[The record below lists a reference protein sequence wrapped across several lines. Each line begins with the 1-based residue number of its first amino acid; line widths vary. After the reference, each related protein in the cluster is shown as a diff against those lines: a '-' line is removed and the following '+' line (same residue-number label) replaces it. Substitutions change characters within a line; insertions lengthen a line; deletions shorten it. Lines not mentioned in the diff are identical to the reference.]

1 MLRDDQYHDI
11 WTGGES
17 KLSEESSTNW
27 PKLSQSQRYHTRFSQ
42 IPFPLLHKIC
52 YHLDIKRLDGK
63 DVRMLADKL
72 GCMVPR
78 DFEAIEHAA
87 NINKDT
93 TTYVVLREGFLTKK
107 PDATVEDFVMMMKNI
122 GRDDIIDLIN
132 DYEGE

>member
-11 WTGGES
+11 LTGGES

-42 IPFPLLHKIC
+42 IPFPLQHKIC

-72 GCMVPR
+72 GMTPR
-78 DFEAIEHAA
+78 EFEAIEHAA
-87 NINKDT
+87 NRSKDST
-93 TTYVVLREGFLTKK
+93 TCVVLREGFLTKK
-107 PDATVEDFVMMMKNI
+107 PDATVEDFVMMMKDI
-122 GRDDIIDLIN
+122 GREDIIDLIN
-132 DYEGE
+132 GYKGE

>member
-11 WTGGES
+11 LTGGES

-42 IPFPLLHKIC
+42 IPFPLQHKIC
-52 YHLDIKRLDGK
+52 YHLDIKRFDGK

-72 GCMVPR
+72 GMRPR
-78 DFEAIEHAA
+78 EFEAIEHAA
-87 NINKDT
+87 NRSKDS

-107 PDATVEDFVMMMKNI
+107 PDATVEDFVMMMKDI
-122 GRDDIIDLIN
+122 GREDIIDLIN
-132 DYEGE
+132 GYKGE